1 MLRVMGRVLAMQGLP
16 GTSVAEAEALWYD
29 PGRRASF
36 VDGFAR
42 AAKVEGGWPAAGG
55 RLVWDARP
63 GAPRERVVEVVAR
76 YEQRVGQ
83 TAEVEDARIRG
94 TQTVTFTP
102 ASDGCRITIEL
113 AYELKEPGPIGPLRD
128 LLLVRRPLADA
139 LRRTLVR
146 FAREL
151 AAERELTRTLS

>member
-1 MLRVMGRVLAMQGLP
+1 MGSMRVVQPLRGARV
-16 GTSVAEAEALWYD
+16 SEAEALWYD
-29 PGRRASF
+29 PGRMASF

-63 GAPRERVVEVVAR
+63 GGSGSRARVIELVTAYEPRVRQVA
-76 YEQRVGQ
+76 EI
-83 TAEVEDARIRG
+83 EDATITG
-94 TQTVTFTP
+94 TQTVTFAP
-102 ASDGCRITIEL
+102 ASDGCTIAVEL
-113 AYELKEPGPIGPLRD
+113 TYALKDPGPLGVLRD

-139 LRRTLVR
+139 LRRTLAR

-151 AAERELTRTLS
+151 AAERELTEAVP